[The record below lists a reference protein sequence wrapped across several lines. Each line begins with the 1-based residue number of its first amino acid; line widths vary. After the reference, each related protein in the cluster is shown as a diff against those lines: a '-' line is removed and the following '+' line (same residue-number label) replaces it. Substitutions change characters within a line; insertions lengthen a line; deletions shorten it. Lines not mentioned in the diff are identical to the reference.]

1 MHCSNKFN
9 HQVKNEVYEAG
20 KKEAEKVTDSSNVKL
35 TRHKLR

>member
-1 MHCSNKFN
+1 MHCSNEFN